1 MHTAVLHNSHL
12 VNTANMESW
21 IWRLLH
27 TDSLLCRVS
36 VLLIPRLFKGQ
47 LYLYHVNPKWKNLKH
62 FESIYLCPVFFFC
75 YHSYV
80 YHSPHTFWGFLLMF
94 LGFPV
99 GSDSKESACK
109 AGDLGLNPGSGRS
122 PEEGNGNPL
131 QYSCLKNSVDRGTW

>member
-1 MHTAVLHNSHL
+1 MD
-12 VNTANMESW
+12 METVK
-21 IWRLLH
+21 LH

-47 LYLYHVNPKWKNLKH
+47 LYLYHVYSKSKNLKQ
-62 FESIYLCPVFFFC
+62 FESVYLCLFCFFGIILMFTILLI
-75 YHSYV
+75 Y
-80 YHSPHTFWGFLLMF
+80 FGGIRLMF

-99 GSDSKESACK
+99 GLDSKESACN

-131 QYSCLKNSVDRGTW
+131 QYSCLKNSMDRGTW